1 MGKLIVKKFGGTS
14 VADAERIEAVA
25 DNVEAEIQK
34 GNKVTV
40 VLSAMGKS
48 TDDLIDLAKE
58 INPEPDLREYD
69 ALVSTGEQISV
80 ALLAMALLKRGIKGK
95 SYTAYQLGIKTNS
108 SHSRARILDV
118 EVSKITSELD
128 EGVVPV
134 ITGFQGMNELGDI
147 TTLGRGGSDTTGVA
161 LAVALKADECQI
173 YTDVDGV
180 FTTDP
185 RVCDKAR
192 LLKEVSFEEMLELS
206 SSGAKVLQLRAVEY
220 ASKFNLPLRV
230 LSSFQ
235 EGEGTLV
242 QEEKNIMERPIVSGI
257 SSIDSEAKLTIRGV
271 PDIPGVAAKILSP
284 ISEAG
289 IEVDVIVQ
297 NISAE
302 NNTDFTFTVDKD
314 DAKKAED
321 ILQKTSQTLGGGSI
335 EVDDEIAKI
344 SIVGRGMRAHAGVA
358 SKMFQALAKHE
369 INISMITTSEIKIS
383 VVIKKEEM
391 ENAVQALHDAF
402 DLDKE
407 LDT

>member
-192 LLKEVSFEEMLELS
+192 LLKEVSFEEMLELA

-230 LSSFQ
+230 LSSFE

-271 PDIPGVAAKILSP
+271 PDVPGVAAKILSP

-297 NISAE
+297 NISAD
-302 NNTDFTFTVDKD
+302 NNTDFTFTVDKS

-358 SKMFQALAKHE
+358 SKMFQTLAKNE

-383 VVIKKEEM
+383 VVIKKDEM
-391 ENAVQALHDAF
+391 TKAVKALHNAF

>member
-14 VADAERIEAVA
+14 VANTERIEAVA
-25 DNVEAEIQK
+25 DNIQLEIKK
-34 GNKVTV
+34 GNQVAV

-48 TDDLIDLAKE
+48 TDELISLARE
-58 INPEPDLREYD
+58 INPDPNLREYD

-118 EVSKITSELD
+118 EVSKINNEIQ
-128 EGVVPV
+128 EGTVPV
-134 ITGFQGMNELGDI
+134 ITGFQGMNENGDI

-161 LAVALKADECQI
+161 LAVALEADECQI

-185 RVCDKAR
+185 RVYDKAR

-206 SSGAKVLQLRAVEY
+206 SSGAKVLQLRSVEY
-220 ASKFNLPLRV
+220 ASKFNLPIRV
-230 LSSFQ
+230 LSSFN

-271 PDIPGVAAKILSP
+271 PDIPGVAAKILGP
-284 ISEAG
+284 ISDAG

-302 NNTDFTFTVDKD
+302 NNTDFTFTVDKS
-314 DAKKAED
+314 DALQAEN
-321 ILQKTSQTLGGGSI
+321 ILKNTSDSLGGGLV
-335 EVDDEIAKI
+335 EVDDDIAKI

-358 SKMFQALAKHE
+358 SKMFEALAASE
-369 INISMITTSEIKIS
+369 INILMITTSEIKIS
-383 VVIKKEEM
+383 VVIKKSEM
-391 ENAVQALHDAF
+391 KNAVISLHDAF
-402 DLDKE
+402 DLDTE